1 MTDVKLFKMHYYAAF
16 HEAAGLREED
26 WRSSAETAAELY
38 DEVAARR
45 GFRFDRSSLRVALN
59 DCVVP
64 WESVIRDGDTV
75 VFLAPYAGG

>member
-1 MTDVKLFKMHYYAAF
+1 MPGIKQVKMHYYAAF
-16 HEAAGLREED
+16 HEAAGLREET
-26 WRSSAETAAELY
+26 WQSGAATAAELY
-38 DEVAARR
+38 DEVAAHR

-64 WESVIRDGDTV
+64 WESEIRDGDTV

>member
-1 MTDVKLFKMHYYAAF
+1 MSGVKVLTLRYYAAF

-26 WRSSAETAAELY
+26 WRSAAATAAELY
-38 DEVAARR
+38 DEVAGRHR
-45 GFRFDRSSLRVALN
+45 FRFDRSSLRVALN

-64 WESVIRDGDTV
+64 WESEIRDGDTV